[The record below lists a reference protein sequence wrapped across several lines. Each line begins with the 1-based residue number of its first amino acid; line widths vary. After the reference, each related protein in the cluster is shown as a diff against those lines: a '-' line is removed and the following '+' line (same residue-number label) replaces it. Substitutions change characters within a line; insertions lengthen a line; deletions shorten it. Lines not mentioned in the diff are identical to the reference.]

1 MKVRFNASKSKYMI
15 FSKHIYENNEPI
27 MFNNERVKTVSE
39 HNNLGV
45 WLTHKSEWGK
55 HVQDICLK
63 ANRKLSVLRR
73 VNFLQRSTLN
83 TLYKQTVRSVND
95 YCLPVYCNS
104 LKQTEIGQLNILQYK
119 AAKVVHDT
127 LHLSS
132 ADKLNKDLGW
142 ETLTDRAK
150 CLGLSVFHKIHRYE
164 TRPLVR
170 QYMPVYNDRGSG
182 KYQQFKYKNKNYDMS
197 FYPFYTKEWNKLPH
211 TTRKKNTDD
220 FKKDIKIIY
229 KPTRYKHFER
239 GTKYG
244 CSLLTRIRIGRSY
257 LNEQSFQIGHTDA
270 SKCLC
275 EHPQE
280 TSLHYI
286 TQCWLYTEERRT
298 LYDQV
303 EQIFPKFKSLGQNK
317 QYEFLV
323 EGYMKDN
330 PDYLQLNVKI
340 MILTQNYILKTKQ
353 FKQ

>member
-1 MKVRFNASKSKYMI
+1 MI

-142 ETLTDRAK
+142 ETLTDRAFSFIFTPS
-150 CLGLSVFHKIHRYE
+150 LSFFHHQIIPHNSLNYRILVWIHR
-164 TRPLVR
+164 
-170 QYMPVYNDRGSG
+170 N
-182 KYQQFKYKNKNYDMS
+182 
-197 FYPFYTKEWNKLPH
+197 
-211 TTRKKNTDD
+211 
-220 FKKDIKIIY
+220 
-229 KPTRYKHFER
+229 
-239 GTKYG
+239 
-244 CSLLTRIRIGRSY
+244 
-257 LNEQSFQIGHTDA
+257 
-270 SKCLC
+270 
-275 EHPQE
+275 
-280 TSLHYI
+280 
-286 TQCWLYTEERRT
+286 
-298 LYDQV
+298 
-303 EQIFPKFKSLGQNK
+303 
-317 QYEFLV
+317 
-323 EGYMKDN
+323 
-330 PDYLQLNVKI
+330 
-340 MILTQNYILKTKQ
+340 
-353 FKQ
+353 